1 MKNKFNNKWTVLSA
15 SLLFAGSVF
24 TLQSCKKLFNN
35 DDDLPCSSAEMKLP
49 EIPAGTLF
57 TEPIDPNITN
67 PVIKD
72 VIEVFPGQRSSA
84 NYKGVGAGGLE
95 RDLSQMQ
102 VRWKFE
108 HDNILMNP
116 ETGKYYP
123 KEEVVQ
129 MPSFQFNFWKG
140 FITDLPDDQIQKG
153 DIITSFQAVIT
164 NKCGEA
170 NPITAQVK
178 ILNSGNVLQQLNE
191 LSGVARSGHIQAFY
205 NNKLYLLFGSGGT
218 ENYTYDITTRKL
230 TKLPPIDFSQYGFDL
245 NNPNSSDKNNLER
258 TLYKAVNQWHGPF
271 TTYAQNGAKV
281 YFAMPRQA
289 IGRED
294 ILWEY
299 DLETLQLSKL
309 PGVDRTVYNGY
320 SPANPA
326 VGGFKTVGK
335 MTLWENKIYYFPL
348 YKGLGEAYVGVF
360 DLNTRQWSDEI
371 RIPTDD
377 LVPAIVYIGNPNF
390 EARSYFQ
397 LFYALD
403 NQLKLVFEGNREV
416 TYDLDTKALTVK
428 NSDYK
433 HVDIEKYPKS
443 GFVHDGDYYF
453 LANEVL
459 GGIVQDNAHIL
470 YKKNKNGSVGIANF
484 IAGGNRHRGRQFTPV
499 GNTMFV
505 VGTNSVDFNAVRY
518 WLDK

>member
-1 MKNKFNNKWTVLSA
+1 MKKKFNNKWAVLSA
-15 SLLFAGSVF
+15 SLFFAGSIF
-24 TLQSCKKLFNN
+24 TLASCKKLSNN

-57 TEPIDPNITN
+57 SEPIDPNITN

-72 VIEVFPGQRSSA
+72 VIELYPGQRSSA
-84 NYKGVGAGGLE
+84 NYKGVGTGGLE

-129 MPSFQFNFWKG
+129 MPSFQFIFSKG
-140 FITDLPDDQIQKG
+140 IITDLPDDQIQKG

-164 NKCGEA
+164 NKCGET

-178 ILNSGNVLQQLNE
+178 IRNSGNVMQYLHE
-191 LSGVARSGHIQAFY
+191 LSGFARTGHIQAFY
-205 NNKLYLLFGSGGT
+205 NNKLYLLFGSGGK
-218 ENYTYDITTRKL
+218 ENYSYDIATRKL
-230 TKLPPIDFSQYGFDL
+230 TPLPPIDFSQYGFDM
-245 NNPNSSDKNNLER
+245 NNPVSKSRLENS
-258 TLYKAVNQWHGPF
+258 LYNGIGWYLPF
-271 TTYAQNGAKV
+271 TTYAQQGAKV
-281 YFAMPRQA
+281 YFAMPREA
-289 IGRED
+289 TGSED
-294 ILWEY
+294 VLWAY

-309 PGVDRTVYNGY
+309 ASIDRNIYDSVLGPADGVH
-320 SPANPA
+320 
-326 VGGFKTVGK
+326 GGLKSAGK
-335 MTLWENKIYYFPL
+335 MALWENKIYYFPL
-348 YKGLGEAYVGVF
+348 YKDRILGKTYIGVF
-360 DLNTRQWSDEI
+360 DLNTRQWSKEDI
-371 RIPTDD
+371 RLQASE
-377 LVPAIVYIGNPNF
+377 LVPPLSYHGNPNID
-390 EARSYFQ
+390 ARIYFQ

-416 TYDLDTKALTVK
+416 TYDLNTKALSVK

-433 HVDIEKYPKS
+433 HVDIEKRPTG

-459 GGIVQDNAHIL
+459 GGIAQDNAFVL
-470 YKKNKNGSVGIANF
+470 YKKNKNGSAGVANF
-484 IAGGNRHRGRQFTPV
+484 IAGGKRHNGRQFTPV

-505 VGTNSVDFNAVRY
+505 VGGDAVRY

>member
-1 MKNKFNNKWTVLSA
+1 MQKKFNNKWAVLSA
-15 SLLFAGSVF
+15 SLFFAGSIF
-24 TLQSCKKLFNN
+24 TLASCKKLFNN
-35 DDDLPCSSAEMKLP
+35 DDDLPCKSAEMKLP
-49 EIPAGTLF
+49 EIPEGTLF

-72 VIEVFPGQRSSA
+72 MIELYPGQRSSA

-95 RDLSQMQ
+95 RDLSYMQ

-129 MPSFQFNFWKG
+129 MPSFQFNFSKG
-140 FITDLPDDQIQKG
+140 IITDLPDDQIQKG
-153 DIITSFQAVIT
+153 DIITSFQAIIT
-164 NKCGEA
+164 NKCGET

-178 ILNSGNVLQQLNE
+178 ILNSGNVMQYLHE
-191 LSGVARSGHIQAFY
+191 LSGFARTGHIQAFH
-205 NNKLYLLFGSGGT
+205 NNKLYLLFGRGGT
-218 ENYTYDITTRKL
+218 ENYSYDIATRKL
-230 TKLPPIDFSQYGFDL
+230 TPLPPIDFSQHGVDM
-245 NNPNSSDKNNLER
+245 NNPVTKSRLENS
-258 TLYKAVNQWHGPF
+258 LYSGTKWHGPF
-271 TTYAQNGAKV
+271 TTYAQQDAKI
-281 YFAMPRQA
+281 YFAMPTEVT
-289 IGRED
+289 GRED

-309 PGVDRTVYNGY
+309 ASIDRTVYDGVAGGY
-320 SPANPA
+320 EFA
-326 VGGFKTVGK
+326 GK
-335 MTLWENKIYYFPL
+335 MTLWDNKIYYFPL
-348 YKGLGEAYVGVF
+348 RKDKLLGKTYIGVF
-360 DLNTRQWSDEI
+360 DLNTNQWSDEI
-371 RIPTDD
+371 QVPTSE
-377 LVPAIVYIGNPNF
+377 LVPPLTIIGNPNY
-390 EARSYFQ
+390 EARIYFQ

-416 TYDLDTKALTVK
+416 TCDLSTKSLSAE

-433 HVDIEKYPKS
+433 YVDLDKRPTG

-459 GGIVQDNAHIL
+459 GGVAQDNAFVL
-470 YKKNKNGSVGIANF
+470 YKKNKNGSAGVANF
-484 IAGGNRHRGRQFTPV
+484 IAGGKRHNGRQFTPV

-505 VGTNSVDFNAVRY
+505 VGGDAVRY
-518 WLDK
+518 WLEK